1 MGTPDVVLGR
11 GSLGIPTN
19 GARMRVIGVDL
30 GGTKVQSVAV
40 DVEAIGGA
48 DAGGPADAASLV
60 LAEDRRPTPGTEGR
74 DAVLGAVVDSVRAVG
89 LDDVAAVGIGVP
101 GPVDAEGVVLRA
113 PNLAGFDSSVAVGE
127 ILRERLGVVVAVD
140 NDVNVA
146 VLGEHRIGAARG
158 CRDVLG
164 VWCGTGIGGGLIL
177 DGELRRGP
185 HGYAGE
191 LGHIVVKLRGRKP
204 PEGIEGS
211 LEAYAGRAS
220 MENHARKRMA
230 EGHRSRLM
238 EIAAAKGKDHFT
250 SSVFRKAV
258 KEGDHEAVALIDAAV
273 DALGAGVG
281 SAVNL
286 LNLERVVLGGGVADS
301 FGDDFVD
308 RVAAAME
315 PFLIAPESAPHVVA
329 ATLGDYGGAL
339 GAAASAVA
347 VARPVR

>member
-1 MGTPDVVLGR
+1 
-11 GSLGIPTN
+11 
-19 GARMRVIGVDL
+19 MRVIGVDL
-30 GGTKVQSVAV
+30 GGTKCQTVAV
-40 DVEAIGGA
+40 DRDSLGA
-48 DAGGPADAASLV
+48 AAAGEHVDPAALV

-74 DAVLGAVVDSVRAVG
+74 DGVLATVVDSVLAIG

-101 GPVDAEGVVLRA
+101 GPVDAGGVVLRA
-113 PNLAGFDSSVAVGE
+113 PNLAGFESSVAVGE
-127 ILRERLGVVVAVD
+127 ILRERLGVAVAVD

-177 DGELRRGP
+177 EGELRRGP

-191 LGHIVVKLRGRKP
+191 LGHIVVKLGGRKP

-230 EGHRSRLM
+230 DGHHTRLVK
-238 EIAAAKGKDHFT
+238 IAEAKGKDHFT

-273 DALGAGVG
+273 EALGAGVA
-281 SAVNL
+281 SVVNL

-301 FGDDFVD
+301 FGEGFVD
-308 RVAAAME
+308 RVAVAMG
-315 PFLIAPESAPHVVA
+315 PFLIAPESAPDVVA

-339 GAAASAVA
+339 GAAASAAGNGV
-347 VARPVR
+347 VEVTEVVR